1 VKSPERGA
9 KKRKTS
15 SGQKKMCSMISN
27 YLLITFFSMLSV
39 SFISVYMYPYLN
51 QRITAISIISN
62 LNHVRKS
69 TLTEILRNEVRGGY
83 ISADLEQLKNVLQTD
98 PWIEKVK
105 IRRVWP
111 SSLEIT
117 IVEET
122 PIARWGVA
130 GFLNSMGKQ
139 LSTFDKTE
147 LLDLPL
153 LKTNFIS
160 AEKMMEQ
167 YKIFSEQL
175 FFIGLKI
182 EELEYDRSGSWR
194 INTADSFQIFLGRD
208 GLLEK
213 LKRFNQVWLSQLR
226 ERRTDIDHV
235 DLRYSNGMAVAWRES
250 LLLRLEIDEYKQ
262 HFAFSSG

>member
-1 VKSPERGA
+1 
-9 KKRKTS
+9 
-15 SGQKKMCSMISN
+15 
-27 YLLITFFSMLSV
+27 
-39 SFISVYMYPYLN
+39 
-51 QRITAISIISN
+51 
-62 LNHVRKS
+62 
-69 TLTEILRNEVRGGY
+69 
-83 ISADLEQLKNVLQTD
+83 
-98 PWIEKVK
+98 
-105 IRRVWP
+105 
-111 SSLEIT
+111 
-117 IVEET
+117 
-122 PIARWGVA
+122 
-130 GFLNSMGKQ
+130 MGKQ

>member
-1 VKSPERGA
+1 
-9 KKRKTS
+9 
-15 SGQKKMCSMISN
+15 
-27 YLLITFFSMLSV
+27 
-39 SFISVYMYPYLN
+39 
-51 QRITAISIISN
+51 
-62 LNHVRKS
+62 
-69 TLTEILRNEVRGGY
+69 
-83 ISADLEQLKNVLQTD
+83 
-98 PWIEKVK
+98 
-105 IRRVWP
+105 
-111 SSLEIT
+111 
-117 IVEET
+117 
-122 PIARWGVA
+122 
-130 GFLNSMGKQ
+130 
-139 LSTFDKTE
+139 
-147 LLDLPL
+147 L

-250 LLLRLEIDEYKQ
+250 RLLRLEIDEYKQ
-262 HFAFSSG
+262 HFAFSFG